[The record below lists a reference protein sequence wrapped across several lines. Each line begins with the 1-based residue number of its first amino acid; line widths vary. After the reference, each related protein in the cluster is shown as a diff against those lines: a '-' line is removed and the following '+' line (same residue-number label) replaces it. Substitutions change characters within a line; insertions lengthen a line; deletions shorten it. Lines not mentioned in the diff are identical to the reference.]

1 MTVVVFSVNREHVGT
16 SQDFRKI
23 TWHVGVEQG
32 RIWSSVVPFSTAY
45 TWMILLKRRARERGH
60 YRGFACG
67 YPWRDKP
74 KDGKRGDLLERGE
87 FYAGWSW
94 PTLKHSCVLVRGAA
108 AVAVAVAVAA
118 ET

>member
-67 YPWRDKP
+67 YPWRGETSRGGERRPPCVGTRVSPCTGRP
-74 KDGKRGDLLERGE
+74 K
-87 FYAGWSW
+87 A
-94 PTLKHSCVLVRGAA
+94 VRARCPNRRRHPLPR
-108 AVAVAVAVAA
+108 
-118 ET
+118 